1 MKKVL
6 FIGII
11 ALSALTIMSCGGN
24 KQQGNDNYQDS
35 TDVAIT
41 ELPTLYGVAVNT
53 TTGDTLRLLTDNGD
67 TLTINIATA
76 RENMKLLGNIVEGER
91 MIVQT
96 NPQKTIAESV
106 INQNMLL
113 GDWVMPDP
121 IDGSS
126 EIGISIKEGGIAETI
141 EQTSVTYRTWRIV
154 DGQIEIVCI
163 HEGGSQDE
171 ETNYYDIVKLTADSL
186 TYKNDD
192 DTFEYSRQKAHV
204 GYGQEIELEESSF
217 DKDFAM

>member
-96 NPQKTIAESV
+96 NP
-106 INQNMLL
+106 

-163 HEGGSQDE
+163 REGGSQDE